1 MEIKTYKL
9 QDKFAFISFEE
20 GEELY
25 FGDPCYVVPGWDHD
39 SGNDVWEK
47 LCNKMYHTVT
57 RQHPDTG
64 EVYNTSECDFDDKN
78 NIRVVEIETSI
89 VGLAGKFHMWST
101 NHGDGT
107 FPLLHI
113 GSKIGSLGVDAGCL
127 SLIPMSLIK
136 GWGTEASARQLGT
149 IVDDH
154 EPDRRSLLSVED
166 GDMHWG
172 DFSIHTSYDAL
183 RDQDDEWDDHWNEC
197 DEGSYA

>member
-9 QDKFAFISFEE
+9 QEKFSRISFEE

-47 LCNKMYHTVT
+47 LCNKMFHPVT
-57 RQHPDTG
+57 QQHPDTG
-64 EVYNTSECDFDDKN
+64 EVYTSREPDFDDRN

-101 NHGDGT
+101 NHGDGC

-113 GSKIGSLGVDAGCL
+113 GSKIGELGVDAGCL

-136 GWGTEASARQLGT
+136 GWRAEASARQLGT

-154 EPDRRSLLSVED
+154 NPDRAAILQVED
-166 GDMHWG
+166 GDMYWG
-172 DFSIHTSYDAL
+172 DYSIHTSYDAV
-183 RDQDDEWDDHWNEC
+183 RDMDDEWDGDYE
-197 DEGSYA
+197 DEYAN

>member
-1 MEIKTYKL
+1 MEILTYKL
-9 QDKFAFISFEE
+9 QEKFAHINFEE

-47 LCNKMYHTVT
+47 LCNAMYHSVT
-57 RQHPDTG
+57 KQHPDTG
-64 EVYNTSECDFDDKN
+64 EVYTSRDPDFDDRN
-78 NIRVVEIETSI
+78 HIRVVEIKTSI

-101 NHGDGT
+101 NFGDGC
-107 FPLLHI
+107 FPLTHM
-113 GSKIGSLGVDAGCL
+113 GRKIGELGVDAGCL

-154 EPDRRSLLSVED
+154 DPDRPSILQVEG
-166 GDMHWG
+166 GDMYWG
-172 DFSIHTSYDAL
+172 DYSIYTSYDAV
-183 RDQDDEWDDHWNEC
+183 RDMHDEWEEEN
-197 DEGSYA
+197 YA